1 MGIWQV
7 TLFVSMST
15 AKFELE
21 SFATV
26 DLLAIE
32 ISDL

>member
-7 TLFVSMST
+7 TLFVSMS
-15 AKFELE
+15 AMKFELE

-26 DLLAIE
+26 DLFAIE